1 MLTENMK
8 IKKIIKYYLLGESL
22 REIELN
28 RILDKIGKKKKLS
41 ERERNF
47 LDLYQSTREDEMKDF
62 MLLSKNATYAKIKDL
77 LENNKKIIC
86 NLEDKNGRFGL
97 IITNIDNKFDDESCI
112 ISMKGDEKHPL
123 EDRYLYNIIYN
134 TKKDEYS
141 LESQDEYFEKIEANN
156 GEDN

>member
-41 ERERNF
+41 KRESDF
-47 LDLYQSTREDEMKDF
+47 LDLYQATREDEMKDF
-62 MLLSKNATYAKIKDL
+62 MLLSKNATFAKIKDI
-77 LENNKKIIC
+77 LEKDKKIIC
-86 NLEDKNGRFGL
+86 NLEDNNGKFGL
-97 IITNIDNKFDDESCI
+97 LITNIENDFEEDNCI
-112 ISMKGDEKHPL
+112 ISMRGNEKHTL
-123 EDRYLYNIIYN
+123 EDRFLYNIIYDI
-134 TKKDEYS
+134 KKDEYS

-156 GEDN
+156 END

>member
-1 MLTENMK
+1 MLTEKMK

-62 MLLSKNATYAKIKDL
+62 MLLSKNATYAKVKDL
-77 LENNKKIIC
+77 LENDKRIVC
-86 NLEDKNGRFGL
+86 NLEDNNGRFGL
-97 IITNIDNKFDDESCI
+97 LIISIENDFEDDDCI
-112 ISMKGDEKHPL
+112 ISMRGNEKHSL
-123 EDRYLYNIIYN
+123 EDRYLYNIKYN
-134 TKKDEYS
+134 EKKDEYS
-141 LESQDEYFEKIEANN
+141 LESQDEYFEKIEA
-156 GEDN
+156 GYDND

>member
-1 MLTENMK
+1 MLTEKMK
-8 IKKIIKYYLLGESL
+8 IKKLIKYYLLGESL

-41 ERERNF
+41 EREVNF

-62 MLLSKNATYAKIKDL
+62 MLLSKNATYAKVKDL
-77 LENNKKIIC
+77 LENNRRIIC
-86 NLEDKNGRFGL
+86 NLEDNNGRFGL
-97 IITNIDNKFDDESCI
+97 LITSIENDFEEDDCI
-112 ISMKGDEKHPL
+112 ISMKGNEKHSL

-134 TKKDEYS
+134 VQKDEYS

-156 GEDN
+156 END

>member
-41 ERERNF
+41 ERESNF
-47 LDLYQSTREDEMKDF
+47 LDLYQTTREDEMKDF
-62 MLLSKNATYAKIKDL
+62 MLLSKNSTYSKIKDL
-77 LENNKKIIC
+77 LEKSKRIIC
-86 NLEDKNGRFGL
+86 NLEDNSGKFGL
-97 IITNIDNKFDDESCI
+97 LITDINNDFNDDKCI
-112 ISMKGDEKHPL
+112 ILMRGGEEHTL

-134 TKKDEYS
+134 INKGEYS
-141 LESQDEYFEKIEANN
+141 LESQDEYFEKIEA
-156 GEDN
+156 GYDND

>member
-62 MLLSKNATYAKIKDL
+62 MLLSKNSTFTKVKDL
-77 LENNKKIIC
+77 LENYKRIIC
-86 NLEDKNGRFGL
+86 NLEDNNGKFGL
-97 IITNIDNKFDDESCI
+97 LITNIENDFEEDNCI
-112 ISMKGDEKHPL
+112 ISMRGNEKHTL
-123 EDRYLYNIIYN
+123 EDRFLYNIIYN
-134 TKKDEYS
+134 IKKDEYS

-156 GEDN
+156 END

>member
-1 MLTENMK
+1 MLTEKMK

-62 MLLSKNATYAKIKDL
+62 MLLSKNATFAKIKDL
-77 LENNKKIIC
+77 LENDKKIIC
-86 NLEDKNGRFGL
+86 NLEDNNGRFGL
-97 IITNIDNKFDDESCI
+97 LITNIENDFEEDNCI
-112 ISMKGDEKHPL
+112 ISMRGNEKHTL
-123 EDRYLYNIIYN
+123 EDRFLYNIIYN
-134 TKKDEYS
+134 IKKDEYS

-156 GEDN
+156 END

>member
-28 RILDKIGKKKKLS
+28 RILDKIGKKNKLS

-47 LDLYQSTREDEMKDF
+47 LDLYQATREDEMKDF

-77 LENNKKIIC
+77 LENNKKVIC
-86 NLEDKNGRFGL
+86 NLEDNNGKFGL
-97 IITNIDNKFDDESCI
+97 VIISIENDFDEDNCI
-112 ISMKGDEKHPL
+112 IYMRGNEKHTL
-123 EDRYLYNIIYN
+123 EDRFLYNIIYN

-156 GEDN
+156 END

>member
-28 RILDKIGKKKKLS
+28 RILDKIGNKKKLS

-47 LDLYQSTREDEMKDF
+47 LDLYQTTREDEMKDF
-62 MLLSKNATYAKIKDL
+62 MLLSKNTTYSKIKDL
-77 LENNKKIIC
+77 LDKGRSIIC
-86 NLEDKNGRFGL
+86 NLEDNNGRFGL
-97 IITNIDNKFDDESCI
+97 LITSIKNDFNEDSCV
-112 ISMKGDEKHPL
+112 ISMRGGEKHTL

-134 TKKDEYS
+134 TKKDQYS
-141 LESQDEYFEKIEANN
+141 LESQDEYFEKIEA
-156 GEDN
+156 GYDND

>member
-1 MLTENMK
+1 MK

-62 MLLSKNATYAKIKDL
+62 MLLSKNATYAKVKDL
-77 LENNKKIIC
+77 LENDKRIVC
-86 NLEDKNGRFGL
+86 NLEDNNGRFGL
-97 IITNIDNKFDDESCI
+97 LIISIENDFEDDDCI
-112 ISMKGDEKHPL
+112 ISMRGNEKHSL

-134 TKKDEYS
+134 EKKDEYS
-141 LESQDEYFEKIEANN
+141 LESQDEYFEKIEA
-156 GEDN
+156 GYDND

>member
-62 MLLSKNATYAKIKDL
+62 MLLSKNATYAKVKDL
-77 LENNKKIIC
+77 LENDKRVIC
-86 NLEDKNGRFGL
+86 NLEDNNGKFGL
-97 IITNIDNKFDDESCI
+97 LITSIENDFEEDNCI
-112 ISMKGDEKHPL
+112 IYMRGGEKHSL

-134 TKKDEYS
+134 IKKDEYS
-141 LESQDEYFEKIEANN
+141 LESQDEYFEKIEAGN
-156 GEDN
+156 DD

>member
-62 MLLSKNATYAKIKDL
+62 MLLSKNATFAKVKDL
-77 LENNKKIIC
+77 LENNKRIIC
-86 NLEDKNGRFGL
+86 NLEDNNGKFGL
-97 IITNIDNKFDDESCI
+97 LIISIENDFEEDNCI
-112 ISMKGDEKHPL
+112 IYMRGNEKHTL
-123 EDRYLYNIIYN
+123 EDRFLYNIIYN

-156 GEDN
+156 END

>member
-1 MLTENMK
+1 MK

-28 RILDKIGKKKKLS
+28 RILDMIGKKKKLS

-62 MLLSKNATYAKIKDL
+62 MLLSKNATFTKVKDL
-77 LENNKKIIC
+77 LENYKRIIC
-86 NLEDKNGRFGL
+86 NLEDNNGKFGL
-97 IITNIDNKFDDESCI
+97 LITNIENDFEEDNCI
-112 ISMKGDEKHPL
+112 ISMRGNEKHTL
-123 EDRYLYNIIYN
+123 EDRFLYNIIYN
-134 TKKDEYS
+134 IKKDEYS

-156 GEDN
+156 END

>member
-62 MLLSKNATYAKIKDL
+62 MLLSKNATYAKVKDL
-77 LENNKKIIC
+77 LEN
-86 NLEDKNGRFGL
+86 DKRVF
-97 IITNIDNKFDDESCI
+97 
-112 ISMKGDEKHPL
+112 
-123 EDRYLYNIIYN
+123 
-134 TKKDEYS
+134 
-141 LESQDEYFEKIEANN
+141 
-156 GEDN
+156 

>member
-1 MLTENMK
+1 MITENMK

-62 MLLSKNATYAKIKDL
+62 MLLSKNATFAKVKDL
-77 LENNKKIIC
+77 LENNKRIIC
-86 NLEDKNGRFGL
+86 NLEDNNGKFGL
-97 IITNIDNKFDDESCI
+97 VIISIENDFDEDNCI
-112 ISMKGDEKHPL
+112 IYMRGNEKHTL
-123 EDRYLYNIIYN
+123 EDRFLYNIIYN

-156 GEDN
+156 END